1 MDTKLNGFSFPFR
14 IDPAT
19 GGVGW
24 ASEADKI
31 RQNILLILGTRL
43 GERTMLRNFG
53 TRLPSL
59 VHEPN
64 DDVLAELVESQA
76 REALL
81 QWEPRILVQSAK
93 VERTEGLLRV
103 SLTYIYVNQGTT
115 DQMSFS
121 LG

>member
-1 MDTKLNGFSFPFR
+1 MDTKLNGFGFPFR
-14 IDPAT
+14 IDSAT

-43 GERTMLRNFG
+43 GERAMLRNFG

-76 REALL
+76 RETLL

-93 VERTEGLLRV
+93 VVRTEGVLRV

-115 DQMSFS
+115 DQMTFS